1 MKYTATTIW
10 EGTPEALLLLIEAS
24 KEAAPIH
31 ESFGAKN
38 PRILQAQLGGQ
49 SDRLHYAVDFDS
61 VEDFGKFADKLE
73 SSGWMAETRKYVA
86 AAYPN
91 LKMISTVL
99 FANLM

>member
-24 KEAAPIH
+24 KESAPIH

-38 PRILQAQLGGQ
+38 PRILEAQLGGQ
-49 SDRLHYAVDFDS
+49 SDRLHYAIDFDS

-73 SSGWMAETRKYVA
+73 SSGWMAETRKNVA

-99 FANLM
+99 FVNRL